1 MFKICVIFAKFS
13 FQENLKRKI
22 FSSFKIQG
30 AGGSPAKKSEFKSEV
45 ADLSPGVKE
54 VVPSSVE
61 VMEVISFSEHASR
74 EIPPAFSKP
83 KTEPETSRA
92 ANATPDNL

>member
-1 MFKICVIFAKFS
+1 LRNRC
-13 FQENLKRKI
+13 ENFLSRKHEEKY
-22 FSSFKIQG
+22 FRLFKIQG
-30 AGGSPAKKSEFKSEV
+30 AGGSPAKKSEAKSE
-45 ADLSPGVKE
+45 AIDLSPGVKE
-54 VVPSSVE
+54 VMPSSVE

-92 ANATPDNL
+92 ANATPENL